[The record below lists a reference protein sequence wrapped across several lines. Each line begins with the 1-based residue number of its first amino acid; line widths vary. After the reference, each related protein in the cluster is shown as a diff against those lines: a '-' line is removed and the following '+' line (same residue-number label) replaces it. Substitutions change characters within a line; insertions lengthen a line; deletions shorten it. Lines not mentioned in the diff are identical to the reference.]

1 MGFESSIGSFIILFH
16 ITAAKSNPAVRS
28 LGRIA
33 YHHKAKTLLRHG
45 IPQFAEN
52 HNYTCIRERTL
63 PELLITRQM
72 GEENRCHPQI
82 VVLEWRKILTID
94 NYVSRVSRRRN
105 R

>member
-1 MGFESSIGSFIILFH
+1 MWVKQALCFAIASRQRGVGFESSIGSFIILFH
-16 ITAAKSNPAVRS
+16 ITAAKSKPAVRS

-63 PELLITRQM
+63 PELIF
-72 GEENRCHPQI
+72 E
-82 VVLEWRKILTID
+82 
-94 NYVSRVSRRRN
+94 
-105 R
+105 